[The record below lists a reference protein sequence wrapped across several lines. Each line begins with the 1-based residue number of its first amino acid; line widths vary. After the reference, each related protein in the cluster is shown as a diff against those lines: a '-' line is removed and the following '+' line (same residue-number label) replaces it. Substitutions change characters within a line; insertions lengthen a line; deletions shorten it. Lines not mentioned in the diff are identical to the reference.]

1 MNIIQGAHLKF
12 YIIGFLLFFNLL
24 SCNKAESSQKTI
36 TVYRSPHCGCCK
48 KWESYLE
55 VNGFK
60 VRSEVVNDL
69 SSVKEIQAVPP
80 KLKSCHT
87 AVINGYLIEG
97 HVPADA
103 IEKLLKEAP
112 KDILGLSVPGM
123 PMGSPGMEG
132 AVNERFDVISF
143 DASGKDRVFQ
153 QR

>member
-1 MNIIQGAHLKF
+1 MKL
-12 YIIGFLLFFNLL
+12 YIIGFFLFFNLL
-24 SCNKAESSQKTI
+24 SCNKTESSSKTI

-48 KWESYLE
+48 KWESHLE
-55 VNGFK
+55 ANGFK

-132 AVNERFDVISF
+132 AVNEKFDVISF

>member
-1 MNIIQGAHLKF
+1 MKL
-12 YIIGFLLFFNLL
+12 YIIGFFLFFNLL
-24 SCNKAESSQKTI
+24 SCNKTESSSKTI

-48 KWESYLE
+48 KWESHLE
-55 VNGFK
+55 ANGFK

-132 AVNERFDVISF
+132 AVNEKFDVISF
-143 DASGKDRVFQ
+143 DASGKDSVFQ

>member
-1 MNIIQGAHLKF
+1 M
-12 YIIGFLLFFNLL
+12 FFNLL
-24 SCNKAESSQKTI
+24 SCNKTESSSKTI

-48 KWESYLE
+48 KWESHLE
-55 VNGFK
+55 ANGFK

-132 AVNERFDVISF
+132 AVNEKFDVISF

>member
-1 MNIIQGAHLKF
+1 MKF
-12 YIIGFLLFFNLL
+12 YILGFLLLFSLL
-24 SCNKAESSQKTI
+24 SCNKAESNLKTI

-48 KWESYLE
+48 KWESHLE
-55 VNGFK
+55 ANGFK

-132 AVNERFDVISF
+132 AVNEKFDVISF

-153 QR
+153 QK

>member
-1 MNIIQGAHLKF
+1 M
-12 YIIGFLLFFNLL
+12 IGFLLFFNLL
-24 SCNKAESSQKTI
+24 SCNKAESALKTI

-48 KWESYLE
+48 KWESHLE
-55 VNGFK
+55 ANGFK

-132 AVNERFDVISF
+132 AVNEKFDVISF

-153 QR
+153 

>member
-1 MNIIQGAHLKF
+1 MKL
-12 YIIGFLLFFNLL
+12 YIIGFFLFFNLL
-24 SCNKAESSQKTI
+24 SCNKTESPLKTI

-48 KWESYLE
+48 KWESHLE
-55 VNGFK
+55 ANGFK

-132 AVNERFDVISF
+132 AVNEKFDVISF
-143 DASGKDRVFQ
+143 DVSGKDRVFQ